1 MAPTPLPENRH
12 DRRCRRP
19 YRFPV
24 ADVRENF
31 PAPLLYIGWDQH
43 LMFCAPFCLPLPP
56 DMPFDALLT
65 QVLPGIYGAHP
76 DFARID
82 WDQAQWFKAGQ
93 PWRRTAPR
101 PWPRTAWATRTRSA
115 SARRA

>member
-1 MAPTPLPENRH
+1 MTIVAAA
-12 DRRCRRP
+12 P

-56 DMPFDALLT
+56 DQCDPLNFAPKGT
-65 QVLPGIYGAHP
+65 ELPIAPKFKGSLIARYSFPLASFEANLQGA
-76 DFARID
+76 FA
-82 WDQAQWFKAGQ
+82 FES
-93 PWRRTAPR
+93 
-101 PWPRTAWATRTRSA
+101 TRRSA
-115 SARRA
+115 S